1 MNGAGANGCHTG
13 EVLAHRT
20 SPIGGLRIATVAL
33 SAVLAFMWVSPA
45 RAQNPEL
52 PPNPSRG
59 SIKVD
64 VDLVQL
70 HVTVTDRSGRS
81 FTGLKV
87 ENFRIYDN
95 GAEQK
100 IHHFTT
106 RDLPFSMGLVL
117 DRSGSMSMVIDEVYQ
132 AAFHTIRAS
141 KPEDEFFI
149 FTFNH
154 EFQMRQNFSTDRK
167 LLQKQLKGVDAEGRT
182 ALYDAVLAA
191 LDYIRGGRHDKK
203 ALLVVTDG
211 ADNSSKASF
220 RDLLERVRRENVA
233 IYVMGFFGAVS
244 DYGSRVERD
253 DLERRLIDLADAGG
267 GKAYFPR
274 TMEECD
280 QVCIAVAQE
289 LRQQYGLGYYP
300 IPKVRDGGWHAV
312 QVQLQLTPENFNKGL
327 TARTR
332 AGYFAPREQE
342 TKP

>member
-1 MNGAGANGCHTG
+1 MNAAGANGYRTG
-13 EVLAHRT
+13 VALAYRT
-20 SPIGGLRIATVAL
+20 SPIGGLRIAIVAL
-33 SAVLAFMWVSPA
+33 SALLAFVWESPA

-52 PPNPSRG
+52 PDNPSRG

-64 VDLVQL
+64 VDLVML
-70 HVTVTDRSGRS
+70 HVTVIDRSGRP
-81 FTGLKV
+81 FMGLKA
-87 ENFRIYDN
+87 ENFRLYDN
-95 GAEQK
+95 GSEQA

-106 RDLPFSMGLVL
+106 EDLPFTMGLVL

-154 EFQMRQNFSTDRK
+154 ELQRRQEFTTDRK
-167 LLQKQLKGVDAEGRT
+167 ILEKRLKGVAAEGRT

-191 LDYIRGGRHDKK
+191 LNFIRGGRHDKK

-211 ADNSSKASF
+211 ADNSSESSF
-220 RDLLERVRRENVA
+220 RELLERVRQENVT
-233 IYVMGFFGAVS
+233 IYVVGFFGEES
-244 DYGSRVERD
+244 KYFFLRGEGELRTH
-253 DLERRLIDLADAGG
+253 LTQLAEVAGG
-267 GKAYFPR
+267 RAYFPR

-280 QVCIAVAQE
+280 QVCIAIAHE

-300 IPKVRDGGWHAV
+300 LPKVRDGSWHSV
-312 QVQLQLTPENFNKGL
+312 QIQLQLPPGISSNGL

-342 TKP
+342 RKP